1 LVTGRALTP
10 LWLASPSRYAGMAA
24 SRARIVLAVLIVAM
38 IAALT
43 ALAAPGPPP
52 ATPDP
57 VHKGQDRADVLLY
70 EGEVA
75 AVRAGGDY
83 YRVAADAQRQGGYP
97 VRPMFTMRL
106 PTLVVAL
113 ASIPPWAAP
122 ILLWAL
128 CASVAATWWV
138 RLGGFVSRTQPRI
151 VGLLL
156 LASGMMAFY
165 DPGLVYFHEIWSGLL
180 IALALAIWRPG
191 RWVEAVGITLIAM
204 LIRETSALFAAI
216 MCVTAF
222 SEGRRREALG
232 WVGPAVVLAIAVAF
246 HAQAWVRVVQPDDP
260 VTQGWLGL
268 LGFGFFVKTMTLV
281 TALAVI
287 PLWLGAP
294 LVVLAI
300 FGWTALR
307 DPVGWRV
314 AAMFVVYGLLL
325 SVFCRIDTYYWAM
338 LVAPLLLVGLAFAV
352 DGLRDLVT
360 AAIDRRRITVTRV
373 IP

>member
-1 LVTGRALTP
+1 LTP
-10 LWLASPSRYAGMAA
+10 LWLANPSRYAGMAA
-24 SRARIVLAVLIVAM
+24 SRARIVLALLIIAM
-38 IAALT
+38 LAALT
-43 ALAAPGPPP
+43 ALAAPDHPPP
-52 ATPDP
+52 TPDP
-57 VHKGQDRADVLLY
+57 IHKGQDRADVLLY

-83 YRVAADAQRQGGYP
+83 YRVAADAQRTGGYP

-106 PTLVVAL
+106 PTLVVLL
-113 ASIPPWAAP
+113 AAIPPWTAP
-122 ILLWAL
+122 LLLWAL
-128 CASVAATWWV
+128 CAGVAAAWWA
-138 RLGGFVSRTQPRI
+138 RLGGFFSRTQPRI

-156 LASGMMAFY
+156 LVSGMMAFY
-165 DPGLVYFHEIWSGLL
+165 DSDLIYFHEIWSGLL

-216 MCVTAF
+216 MCVAAF
-222 SEGRRREALG
+222 TEGRRREALG
-232 WVGPAVVLAIAVAF
+232 WIATAVVLAVAVAF
-246 HAQAWVRVVQPDDP
+246 HAQAWARVVQPSDP

-281 TALAVI
+281 TALAVV

-307 DPVGWRV
+307 DSIGWRAV
-314 AAMFVVYGLLL
+314 AMFVVYGLLL

-338 LVAPLLLVGLAFAV
+338 LVAPPLLVGLAFAV

-360 AAIDRRRITVTRV
+360 AAIDRRRITVKRV
-373 IP
+373 TP

>member
-1 LVTGRALTP
+1 LVSGRTLPP
-10 LWLASPSRYAGMAA
+10 LWLATPSRYAGMTAG
-24 SRARIVLAVLIVAM
+24 RARIVLAALIIAM
-38 IAALT
+38 LAALT

-83 YRVAADAQRQGGYP
+83 YRVAADAQRNGGYP

-113 ASIPPWAAP
+113 ALIPPRLAP
-122 ILLWAL
+122 LLLWAL
-128 CASVAATWWV
+128 CAGVLAAWFV
-138 RLGGFVSRTQPRI
+138 RLRGLFARPQPRI
-151 VGLLL
+151 IGLLL

-165 DPGLVYFHEIWSGLL
+165 DPGLVYFHEIWAGLL
-180 IALALAIWRPG
+180 IALALAMWRPG
-191 RWVEAVGITLIAM
+191 RWIEAVGITLIAM

-216 MCVTAF
+216 MCLAAIKD
-222 SEGRRREALG
+222 GQRREALA
-232 WVGPAVVLAIAVAF
+232 WIATAIVLAVAVAF
-246 HAQAWVRVVQPDDP
+246 HAQAWARIVQPSDP

-268 LGFGFFVKTMTLV
+268 LGPGFFVRTMTLV
-281 TALAVI
+281 TALAVM

-307 DPVGWRV
+307 DPLSPRVVGL
-314 AAMFVVYGLLL
+314 FIVYGLLL

-338 LVAPLLLVGLAFAV
+338 LVAPPLLVGLAFAV

-360 AAIDRRRITVTRV
+360 AASDRRRITVTR
-373 IP
+373 ITP

>member
-1 LVTGRALTP
+1 
-10 LWLASPSRYAGMAA
+10 MA
-24 SRARIVLAVLIVAM
+24 LAVLVVAM
-38 IAALT
+38 LAALT

-52 ATPDP
+52 PAPDP

-83 YRVAADAQRQGGYP
+83 YRAAADAQRRDGYP

-113 ASIPPWAAP
+113 AAIPPWAAP
-122 ILLWAL
+122 LLLWAL
-128 CASVAATWWV
+128 CAGVAAAWWM
-138 RLGGFVSRTQPRI
+138 RLRGFFSRIRPRI

-156 LASGMMAFY
+156 LASGMMAFQ
-165 DPGLVYFHEIWSGLL
+165 DPGLVYFHEVWSGLL

-191 RWVEAVGITLIAM
+191 RWIEAVGITLIAM

-216 MCVTAF
+216 MCVAALTG
-222 SEGRRREALG
+222 GRRREALA
-232 WVGPAVVLAIAVAF
+232 WVGTAVVLAVAVAF
-246 HAQAWVRVVQPDDP
+246 HAQAWARVVQPNDP
-260 VTQGWLGL
+260 ATQGWLAL
-268 LGFGFFVKTMTLV
+268 LGFGFFVKTMTLA
-281 TALAVI
+281 TALATI
-287 PLWLGAP
+287 PIWLGAP

-307 DPVGWRV
+307 DPLGWRV
-314 AAMFVVYGLLL
+314 TAMFIVYGLLL
-325 SVFCRIDTYYWAM
+325 AVFCRIDTYYWAM

-352 DGLRDLVT
+352 DGVRDLVA
-360 AAIDRRRITVTRV
+360 AAIDRRRITVKRV
-373 IP
+373 TP